1 MVLYFKI
8 SLQIKHTWCAWHMV
22 GSQQMSQT
30 AGEGGKVEEE
40 RGDQTIQC
48 SLALGSRTYL
58 VRRWIVNVH
67 IHITPFLPSFSINP
81 LSILISPFL
90 CH

>member
-8 SLQIKHTWCAWHMV
+8 SLQIKHSAWHMV

-30 AGEGGKVEEE
+30 AGEGGRVEEE

-58 VRRWIVNVH
+58 IRRWIVNVH
-67 IHITPFLPSFSINP
+67 IHM
-81 LSILISPFL
+81 
-90 CH
+90 